1 MKKGL
6 YSIKSILLEYQVF
19 GMPFSCLT
27 YLFPLKFLVYQ
38 RIQNK
43 NTNLFRSYNFEFLK
57 YSDGFNTL
65 Q

>member
-1 MKKGL
+1 MKKDL

-38 RIQNK
+38 RIQKK
-43 NTNLFRSYNFEFLK
+43 NTNLFPSYNFEFLK
-57 YSDGFNTL
+57 
-65 Q
+65 